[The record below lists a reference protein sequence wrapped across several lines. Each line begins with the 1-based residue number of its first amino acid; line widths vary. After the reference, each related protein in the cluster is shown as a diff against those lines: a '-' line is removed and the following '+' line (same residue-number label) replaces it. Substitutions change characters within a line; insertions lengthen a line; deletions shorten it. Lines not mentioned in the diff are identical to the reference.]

1 MPALAPPSRNTWPR
15 GTRGSGRRC
24 LALSTI
30 TLADVLIGPHQAG
43 QTALAKR
50 DEKALCQFEVAPVTV
65 PITALEI
72 GASAFVTHDR
82 EFSGVTALP
91 VLMGE

>member
-1 MPALAPPSRNTWPR
+1 M
-15 GTRGSGRRC
+15 
-24 LALSTI
+24 STI
-30 TLADVLIGPHQAG
+30 TLADVLTGPHQAG
-43 QTALAKR
+43 QTTPAKR